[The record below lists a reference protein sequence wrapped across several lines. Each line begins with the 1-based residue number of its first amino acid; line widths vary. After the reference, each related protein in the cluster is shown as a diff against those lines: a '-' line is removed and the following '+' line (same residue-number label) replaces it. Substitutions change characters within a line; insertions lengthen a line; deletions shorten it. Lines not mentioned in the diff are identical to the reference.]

1 MQMQSGIFNE
11 LVMEEAIKD
20 KTAMVQ
26 KEMEN
31 AEKANLAQPE
41 SYAEEEE
48 EAKDSDSDF
57 NDDDDSVIR
66 NMRELRM
73 AAAKAKQSQHQI
85 DMANGHGQLKEIT
98 EEEFLPTVTGTR
110 FIILAFY
117 HKDFERCK
125 IVDMHLSKIAREH
138 TETKF
143 CKIDAEKCPFFVA
156 KLAVQMLPTIVCF
169 CDGIS
174 VDRVVGFEEI
184 GGSDDFPTM
193 LMTRRLI
200 ESGCL
205 MAKNKKERG
214 EININKRAR
223 RRGDSSS

>member
-73 AAAKAKQSQHQI
+73 AAAKAKQSQH
-85 DMANGHGQLKEIT
+85 
-98 EEEFLPTVTGTR
+98 
-110 FIILAFY
+110 
-117 HKDFERCK
+117 
-125 IVDMHLSKIAREH
+125 
-138 TETKF
+138 
-143 CKIDAEKCPFFVA
+143 
-156 KLAVQMLPTIVCF
+156 
-169 CDGIS
+169 
-174 VDRVVGFEEI
+174 
-184 GGSDDFPTM
+184 
-193 LMTRRLI
+193 
-200 ESGCL
+200 
-205 MAKNKKERG
+205 
-214 EININKRAR
+214 
-223 RRGDSSS
+223 